1 MFLLFESRS
10 IICPFAQQARPA
22 GKGGNVTI
30 RREKSSAGSRVQEF
44 DNGGRL
50 ITHVD
55 GAPVDLS
62 FDEACEAILAAAD
75 HEYEMSLLH
84 G

>member
-1 MFLLFESRS
+1 MIL
-10 IICPFAQQARPA
+10 Q
-22 GKGGNVTI
+22 
-30 RREKSSAGSRVQEF
+30 REKSIAGSTVQEF

-55 GAPVDLS
+55 GGAVDLS
-62 FDEACEAILAAAD
+62 FEEACEAILVAAD